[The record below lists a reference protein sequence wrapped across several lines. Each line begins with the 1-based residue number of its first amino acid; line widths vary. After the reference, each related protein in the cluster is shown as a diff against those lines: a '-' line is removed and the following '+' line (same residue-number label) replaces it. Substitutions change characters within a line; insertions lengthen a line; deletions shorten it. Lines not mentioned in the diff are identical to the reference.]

1 MIVAGIICCVLICIW
16 LIFYQLSFC
25 MSICLSDKMADR
37 LGFFSVHPS
46 VYLFCFSVYLIVC
59 FPHMITL
66 TLIIFRLSN
75 RYRTVFDLL
84 VGQGR
89 ILLSVEMSRSLTETA
104 WRLNLQLCY
113 SRIYYCFA
121 NMSWILPIN
130 YIQFFIIWFIHR
142 DQKQSHNDN

>member
-1 MIVAGIICCVLICIW
+1 
-16 LIFYQLSFC
+16 
-25 MSICLSDKMADR
+25 MSICLSDKMADS
-37 LGFFSVHPS
+37 LFFSVHPS

-89 ILLSVEMSRSLTETA
+89 SLLSVEMSRSLIETA
-104 WRLNLQLCY
+104 
-113 SRIYYCFA
+113 
-121 NMSWILPIN
+121 
-130 YIQFFIIWFIHR
+130 
-142 DQKQSHNDN
+142 